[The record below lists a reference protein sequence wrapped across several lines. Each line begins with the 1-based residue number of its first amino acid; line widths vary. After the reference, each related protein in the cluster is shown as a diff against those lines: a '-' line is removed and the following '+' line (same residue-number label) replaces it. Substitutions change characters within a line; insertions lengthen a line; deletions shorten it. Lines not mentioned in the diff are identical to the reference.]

1 MSALRFEVQWRDGA
15 GIEGPELAATFA
27 SLRVSAGESVLTLVD
42 DKRAQTLRDVVYV
55 PVYPLAEWL
64 VSNWWFLAYEPENLL
79 NRGDP
84 AFALRHRLATGSD
97 GYAYPDLRL
106 SSAGKLTRL
115 EWNRRVSEWTGL
127 DYRSSGSV
135 TLDRDEVL
143 AAFANFVDMVT
154 RRLLACGISS
164 SFLQS
169 EWEAIQTTDHDEQA
183 FCATAAGLGRDPY
196 DLDENEERLVL
207 DVGTRLGD
215 LRTEALPALDP
226 AEPLAACIAIHEA
239 LEASK
244 SNTLRLADSLVG
256 ASRRQADTNRPWLE
270 GYEMARH
277 ARAALGLNG
286 EALATNADLAAAI
299 GQHPA
304 SISRATRPVKS
315 LAALTLVDGVVN
327 PQAPGTASIGLRETG
342 PAGRRFLLCRALAEV
357 LTAGTATVLTK
368 ARTEQQQR
376 NRAFAAEFLA
386 PSASLREK
394 IADRYVDHDH
404 VTELAEEFGVSPYVI
419 EHQLHNHD
427 IAELVSQ

>member
-1 MSALRFEVQWRDGA
+1 MSALQFEVQWQDGA

-27 SLRVSAGESVLTLVD
+27 SLRILAAESVLTRVD

-79 NRGDP
+79 NRDDP
-84 AFALRHRLATGSD
+84 AFAHRHRLVTGSD

-115 EWNRRVSEWTGL
+115 EWERRASEWTRL
-127 DYRSSGSV
+127 DYRSSGSA
-135 TLDRDEVL
+135 TLDRDQVL
-143 AAFANFVDMVT
+143 TACTDFVDMVM
-154 RRLLACGISS
+154 RRLSACGISS
-164 SFLQS
+164 SYLQS
-169 EWEAIQTTDHDEQA
+169 EWEAVQTTEHDEQA
-183 FCATAAGLGRDPY
+183 FCATAASLGRDPY
-196 DLDENEERLVL
+196 DLDEREQSLVL

-226 AEPLAACIAIHEA
+226 ADPLAACIAIHEA
-239 LEASK
+239 MEASK
-244 SNTLRLADSLVG
+244 SNTLRLADDLVG
-256 ASRRQADTNRPWLE
+256 ASRRQVGTDRPWLE
-270 GYEMARH
+270 GYELARDT
-277 ARAALGLNG
+277 RAALGLNG
-286 EALATNADLAAAI
+286 EALATNANLAAAI

-327 PQAPGTASIGLRETG
+327 PQRPGTVAIGLSETG
-342 PAGRRFLLCRALAEV
+342 LAGRRFLFCRALAEV
-357 LTAGTATVLTK
+357 LTAGTATILTK
-368 ARTEQQQR
+368 ARTERQQR

-386 PSASLREK
+386 PSASLRDK

-404 VTELAEEFGVSPYVI
+404 ITELADEFGVSPYVI
-419 EHQLHNHD
+419 EHQLQNHG
-427 IAELVSQ
+427 IAELVS

>member
-1 MSALRFEVQWRDGA
+1 MSALRFEVQWQDGS
-15 GIEGPELAATFA
+15 GIEGHELAATFA
-27 SLRVSAGESVLTLVD
+27 SLRISAAESVLTHVD

-79 NRGDP
+79 NRGNP
-84 AFALRHRLATGSD
+84 AFAHRHWLVTGSD
-97 GYAYPDLRL
+97 GYGYPNLRL

-115 EWNRRVSEWTGL
+115 EWDRRASEWTRL

-135 TLDRDEVL
+135 TLDRDQVL
-143 AAFANFVDMVT
+143 VAFTDFIDMVT
-154 RRLLACGISS
+154 RRLSACGISGS
-164 SFLQS
+164 YLQS
-169 EWEAIQTTDHDEQA
+169 EWEVIQTTDHDEQA
-183 FCATAAGLGRDPY
+183 FCATAASLGRDPY
-196 DLDENEERLVL
+196 DLDEREERLVH
-207 DVGTRLGD
+207 DVGTRLGE

-226 AEPLAACIAIHEA
+226 AEPLASCIAIHEA

-244 SNTLRLADSLVG
+244 SNTLRLADDLVG
-256 ASRRQADTNRPWLE
+256 ASRWPLDTDRPWLE
-270 GYEMARH
+270 GYELARC
-277 ARAALGLNG
+277 ARVALGLNG
-286 EALATNADLAAAI
+286 EALATNAALAAAI

-315 LAALTLVDGVVN
+315 LAALRLIDGVVN
-327 PQAPGTASIGLRETG
+327 PQGPGTASIGLRETG
-342 PAGRRFLLCRALAEV
+342 LAGRRFLLCRALAEV

-368 ARTEQQQR
+368 ARTERQQR

-386 PSASLREK
+386 PSTSLREK

-404 VTELAEEFGVSPYVI
+404 VTALAEEFGVSPYVI

>member
-1 MSALRFEVQWRDGA
+1 MSALRFEVQWQDGT

-27 SLRVSAGESVLTLVD
+27 ALRISVAGSVLTHVD

-79 NRGDP
+79 NRGNP
-84 AFALRHRLATGSD
+84 AFAHRHWLVTGSD

-115 EWNRRVSEWTGL
+115 EWDRRASEWTRL

-135 TLDRDEVL
+135 TLDRDQVL
-143 AAFANFVDMVT
+143 AAFTDFIDTVT
-154 RRLLACGISS
+154 RRLSACGISS
-164 SFLQS
+164 SYLQS
-169 EWEAIQTTDHDEQA
+169 EWEAVQATDHDEQT
-183 FCATAAGLGRDPY
+183 FCATAASLGRDPY
-196 DLDENEERLVL
+196 DLEEHEARLVL
-207 DVGTRLGD
+207 DVGKRLGD
-215 LRTEALPALDP
+215 MRMEALPALDP

-244 SNTLRLADSLVG
+244 SNTLRLADGLAG
-256 ASRRQADTNRPWLE
+256 ASRWQVDTNRPWLD

-277 ARAALGLNG
+277 TRAALGLNG

-299 GQHPA
+299 GQRPTY
-304 SISRATRPVKS
+304 ISRATRPVKS

-327 PQAPGTASIGLRETG
+327 PQGPGTASIGLRETG
-342 PAGRRFLLCRALAEV
+342 LAGRRFLFCRALAEV

-368 ARTEQQQR
+368 AKTERQQR

-394 IADRYVDHDH
+394 IADRYVDQDH
-404 VTELAEEFGVSPYVI
+404 VTELADEFGVSPYVI
-419 EHQLHNHD
+419 EHQLSNHG